1 MKKKDIIKALRE
13 VKELVR
19 ENRPV
24 VDAIGTVPG
33 YTITDE
39 ERDAANDALPK
50 EREIEAMC
58 IGIAM
63 ALSLAQFMLT
73 EGLGNREPIDLM
85 NAVYGASFESIMMNR
100 LPEGIGARAVHFDD

>member
-1 MKKKDIIKALRE
+1 MKKKEIIEALLE

-24 VDAIGTVPG
+24 VDAIGTTPG

-39 ERDAANDALPK
+39 ERDAVNDALPK

-100 LPEGIGARAVHFDD
+100 LPKGIGARAVHFDD